1 MLCLVIDKQY
11 LPVIDFTL
19 LFVVVYR
26 KNDPNGQFRK
36 MMKDVD
42 ESIIRHLVILF
53 NFLNIANI
61 ILLNFNDV
69 LKWSRDPYN
78 NILDL
83 LSFFRIPRIIL
94 LI

>member
-1 MLCLVIDKQY
+1 MLYLVIDKQY

-42 ESIIRHLVILF
+42 ESIIRHLVIF
-53 NFLNIANI
+53 IQ
-61 ILLNFNDV
+61 
-69 LKWSRDPYN
+69 
-78 NILDL
+78 
-83 LSFFRIPRIIL
+83 FFKYRQYYTFKFQ
-94 LI
+94 